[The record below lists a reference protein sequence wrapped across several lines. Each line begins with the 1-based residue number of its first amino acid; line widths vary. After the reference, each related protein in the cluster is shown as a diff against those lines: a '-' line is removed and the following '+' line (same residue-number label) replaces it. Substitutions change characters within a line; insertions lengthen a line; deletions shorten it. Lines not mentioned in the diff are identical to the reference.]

1 MIVEQTLAL
10 FLIESRGSLVEGQ
23 KVVAVVALDKH
34 ERITAKEGG
43 HVLALLPLHAG
54 IHKPVALL
62 AQSQDGRSEVF
73 LVLAPCK
80 HDRLGTR
87 CLEELVNRQQRV
99 RDGRRIVK
107 LV

>member
-1 MIVEQTLAL
+1 MTPCLPW
-10 FLIESRGSLVEGQ
+10 SRQ
-23 KVVAVVALDKH
+23 
-34 ERITAKEGG
+34 
-43 HVLALLPLHAG
+43 AG
-54 IHKPVALL
+54 AARAGETALL
-62 AQSQDGRSEVF
+62 ASAARMAERSQHRVTAGQDGRSEVF